1 MRVADLMKEM
11 DKVEQGLTCP
21 IELATRIKSLQTIL
35 DDCQKQLKSYLF
47 DELEGRDSVEING
60 YKVEKRNGRKMWKF
74 DHIPAYAQ
82 VKSEMKD
89 RLKGIENTAKLAY
102 DNSIKGRAEL
112 VDADTGEIIEP
123 AKLSYTADT
132 IAFTKVKE

>member
-21 IELATRIKSLQTIL
+21 IELATRIKSLQTVL
-35 DDCQKQLKSYLF
+35 DDCQKQLKEYLF
-47 DELEGRDSVEING
+47 DELEGREAIEMNG

-89 RLKGIENTAKLAY
+89 RLKGIEDTAKLAY
-102 DNSIKGRAEL
+102 DNQIKGRAEL

-123 AKLSYTADT
+123 AHLTYTADT
-132 IAFTKVKE
+132 IAFIKVKA